1 MCEIHRKG
9 RRLSC
14 VSTSF
19 MRQIDNHVPP
29 PPPPLYTWLGNVMFL
44 HHHMHVIWRHLPQT
58 ATDRV
63 DELRAL
69 SGFQLPSKNK
79 ERGKENRLYFLLGAL
94 RKAQVSVCPVA

>member
-1 MCEIHRKG
+1 
-9 RRLSC
+9 
-14 VSTSF
+14 

-58 ATDRV
+58 ATDSV

-69 SGFQLPSKNK
+69 SGFQEL
-79 ERGKENRLYFLLGAL
+79 GKENRLYFLLGAL
-94 RKAQVSVCPVA
+94 RKVQVSICPVA